1 MSNICLVGRC
11 QMKTDFSISA
21 RVELVGV
28 ADAETAARERV
39 MDLLDRV
46 DANAALGDE
55 AATED

>member
-1 MSNICLVGRC
+1 
-11 QMKTDFSISA
+11 MKTDFSISA

>member
-1 MSNICLVGRC
+1 MPDE
-11 QMKTDFSISA
+11 TDFSTFG

-46 DANAALGDE
+46 DASTVIGEE